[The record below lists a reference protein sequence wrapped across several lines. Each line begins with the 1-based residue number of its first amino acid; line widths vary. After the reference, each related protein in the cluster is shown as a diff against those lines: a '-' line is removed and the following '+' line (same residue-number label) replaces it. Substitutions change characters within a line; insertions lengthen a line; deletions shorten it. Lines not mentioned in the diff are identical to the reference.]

1 MRKRRQARSRWA
13 RVAWMATVALVCLMA
28 LRAPAWADPIA
39 VRFLEGTAQ
48 TFLALKS
55 GSGQEIALGEYQQI
69 PKGNAVELRLA
80 FRFRDGSEHEE
91 RAAFSQRERFRL
103 ERYQLQQH
111 GPSFPTTIEASFRDD
126 GTYSV
131 KWRKPGKKE
140 ETDEGRLELPPDV
153 SNAMPP
159 ILLKNLA
166 RGASEILH
174 VVAFTPKPRVIK
186 FELSPAGEAT
196 FRVGPV
202 RRKASHYIGKPEL
215 GPVLGTLAKAVGKYP
230 PDYHF
235 WFLSGEAPAFL
246 AAELPLYTEGPI
258 WRIELTSPRW
268 PSPKR

>member
-1 MRKRRQARSRWA
+1 MTGGWPVRSE
-13 RVAWMATVALVCLMA
+13 WMASLAAVAFIGLMA
-28 LRAPAWADPIA
+28 VRAPAWADPVA
-39 VRFLEGTAQ
+39 VRFVEGTAQ
-48 TFLALKS
+48 TFLTLKS

-69 PKGNAVELRLA
+69 PKGNAVELRLV

-91 RAAFSQRERFRL
+91 RATFSQRDTFRL
-103 ERYQLQQH
+103 ERYQLRQH
-111 GPSFPTTIEASFRDD
+111 GPSFPTALEASFRED
-126 GTYSV
+126 GVYSAR
-131 KWRKPGKKE
+131 WRKPGKKE
-140 ETDEGRLELPPDV
+140 ETDDGRLELPPDV
-153 SNAMPP
+153 SNALPP

-166 RGASEILH
+166 RGASATLH

-202 RRKASHYIGKPEL
+202 RRKASHYVGKPEL

-258 WRIELTSPRW
+258 WRIELSSPRW